1 MTDEFTS
8 TNTSFTLRNYAKKW
22 ANIYNKSL
30 KQSLAQNMESTANS
44 NNNLTREFNLR

>member
-8 TNTSFTLRNYAKKW
+8 TNARFTHINHAEKC

-30 KQSLAQNMESTANS
+30 KQSLAQNS
-44 NNNLTREFNLR
+44 